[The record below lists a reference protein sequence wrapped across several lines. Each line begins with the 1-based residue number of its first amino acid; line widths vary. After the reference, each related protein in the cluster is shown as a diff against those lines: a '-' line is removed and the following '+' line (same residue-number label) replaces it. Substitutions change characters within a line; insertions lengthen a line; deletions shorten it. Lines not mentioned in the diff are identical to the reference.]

1 MTDLLPP
8 SNPVLRAYT
17 FTVYHSTSP
26 ACLTTVLAAC
36 QYVAKETLKEHYK
49 RLQSDPS
56 AAEGYSFVY
65 ENVSEVLLQN
75 NQMLVLDVESSEI
88 QEKLRESEPVR
99 ETCVTL
105 QIELNKES
113 NEVQS

>member
-1 MTDLLPP
+1 MTELLPP

-17 FTVYHSTSP
+17 FTVYHSTTSP
-26 ACLTTVLAAC
+26 CLTTVLAVC

-49 RLQSDPS
+49 PHWSDPS
-56 AAEGYSFVY
+56 ASEGYSFVY

-75 NQMLVLDVESSEI
+75 NQMLVLDVEANEV
-88 QEKLRESEPVR
+88 QEELKESDPVR

-105 QIELNKES
+105 QTELNKES
-113 NEVQS
+113 NEN

>member
-1 MTDLLPP
+1 MTELLPP

-17 FTVYHSTSP
+17 YTVYHNTSGP
-26 ACLTTVLAAC
+26 VLTTVLAVC

-56 AAEGYSFVY
+56 ASEGYSFVY

-75 NQMLVLDVESSEI
+75 NQMLVLDVEAKDILDEVTEI
-88 QEKLRESEPVR
+88 QPEVDSCVILQTKTTG
-99 ETCVTL
+99 ET
-105 QIELNKES
+105 ND
-113 NEVQS
+113 